1 MARFEPRRKGG
12 GFGSFLFWLLA
23 AGAVAGIFVFA
34 FFSSAISRPGPSQ
47 AETAFVVERGAS
59 GASIAEALQDQNLIT
74 DSLLFRIANRIYA
87 KSDTLQAGEYNIPAG
102 ASVRDI
108 VEMISGGDA
117 LLHAI
122 TFPEGITI
130 DGVMRTLAASDVLT
144 GDMPAAPPEG
154 ISPAAQQAYLRS
166 AHRTPAA
173 PPEGSILPDTYHVE
187 RGMTRAALLQQ
198 MRDAHD
204 EAVAEIWARRAPNLP
219 ITTPE
224 QLVNLASIVE
234 RETGVAAERPIV
246 AGVFINR
253 LRRPMRLETDPTI
266 IYGVCKRHPDRC
278 RDGRLID
285 AQGNRRTIR
294 ASEIAMD
301 TGYNTYRIDGLPPTP
316 ISNPGRAAL
325 EATANP
331 AQTNAIFFV
340 ADGTGGHIFA
350 DTLAEHQRNVAR
362 WREIEAERLAA
373 ERAGR

>member
-1 MARFEPRRKGG
+1 MARFEPRRRSG

-23 AGAVAGIFVFA
+23 AAVVAGIFVFA
-34 FFSSAISRPGPSQ
+34 FFSSAISRPGPST
-47 AETAFVVERGAS
+47 EDTAFVVQRGAS
-59 GASIAEALQDQNLIT
+59 GQSIAAALQEQNLIT
-74 DSLLFRIANRIYA
+74 DPLLFRIANRLHA
-87 KSDTLQAGEYNIPAG
+87 QSDTLQAGEYNIPAG
-102 ASVRDI
+102 ASVKEI
-108 VEMISGGDA
+108 VEMISGGEA
-117 LLHAI
+117 LQHSL

-130 DGVMRTLAASDVLT
+130 DGVMRILRESEVLT
-144 GDMPAAPPEG
+144 GEMPE
-154 ISPAAQQAYLRS
+154 
-166 AHRTPAA
+166 A
-173 PPEGSILPDTYHVE
+173 PPEGSILPDTYHVQ

-204 EAVAEIWARRAPNLP
+204 EAVAEIWAGRAQNLP

-234 RETGVAAERPIV
+234 RETGVASERPLV

-266 IYGVCKRHPDRC
+266 IYGVCKRYPDRC
-278 RDGRLID
+278 RDGRLVD

-294 ASEIAMD
+294 ASEIALD

-350 DTLAEHQRNVAR
+350 ETLAEHQRNVAR